1 MTVAMQMA
9 PVRITRAIVNQ
20 INQLGRIG
28 NGSAIL
34 PSIGLRIWLTSFV
47 KARERRYDLL
57 WLRNRVLQD
66 VPSLSIESHFFLRIY
81 LDRNHPMKIRTTENM
96 IMRFILARSSFNSWI

>member
-57 WLRNRVLQD
+57 WLRNRVLED
-66 VPSLSIESHFFLRIY
+66 VPSLSIESHFFSSNISGQKPP
-81 LDRNHPMKIRTTENM
+81 HEN
-96 IMRFILARSSFNSWI
+96 